1 MARLQKS
8 GLEYFPL
15 NVDMDQDDKIALIEA
30 SHGIVGF
37 GIVVRL
43 LMKIYKEGYYYEWT
57 EREQLL
63 FSKRVNVDIN
73 TVNVIINDC
82 LKWGLFN
89 KYLYDTHH
97 ILTSKGIQRRYF
109 AALTRRKK
117 IEVFEDFILIDLTE
131 FKNVN
136 IISLNVDN
144 DTNSTTQNVDND
156 TNSTTQNVDTGTQSK
171 VKKSKVKKSKVKN
184 KKIYVGPSDQPE
196 EEVVEKVPF
205 DEIKNLFNELCP
217 SYSKVI
223 SITEKRKPHIRA
235 RWEQFKGNM
244 QIFET
249 AFTKIEESEFCKGNN
264 DRRWRASFDWLIAND
279 TNIVKVL
286 EGKYDN
292 KGVAKAEPKQWNTL
306 RELYKEAEEEESN
319 DDKNRDH

>member
-15 NVDMDQDDKIALIEA
+15 NVDIDQDDKIALIEA
-30 SHGIVGF
+30 THGIVGF
-37 GIVVRL
+37 GVVVRL
-43 LMKIYKEGYYYEWT
+43 FMKIYKEGYYYEWT

-63 FSKRVNVDIN
+63 FSKRVNVDIK
-73 TVNVIINDC
+73 TTNVIINDC
-82 LKWGLFN
+82 LRWGLFN
-89 KYLYDTHH
+89 KDLYDKHH
-97 ILTSKGIQRRYF
+97 ILTSKGIQLRYF
-109 AALTRRKK
+109 AALARRKK
-117 IEVFEDFILIDLTE
+117 VEVFEDFILIDLTE

-136 IISLNVDN
+136 IFSLNVDN
-144 DTNSTTQNVDND
+144 NPTSVTQNVDND
-156 TNSTTQNVDTGTQSK
+156 ANSTTQNVDTGTQSK

-217 SYSKVI
+217 SYSKAI

-286 EGKYDN
+286 EGKYNN

-319 DDKNRDH
+319 DDKN

>member
-156 TNSTTQNVDTGTQSK
+156 TLSAGQNVDTGTQRK
-171 VKKSKVKKSKVKN
+171 VKKRKVKKSKVKN

-235 RWEQFKGNM
+235 RWEQFEGNI
-244 QIFET
+244 QTFET
-249 AFTKIEESEFCKGNN
+249 AFTKLEESEFCKGNN
-264 DRRWRASFDWLIAND
+264 DRRWKASFDWLIAND
-279 TNIVKVL
+279 TNLVKVL

-292 KGVAKAEPKQWNTL
+292 KTPAKIEPKQWGIL
-306 RELYKEAEEEESN
+306 RELYADAEREEREI
-319 DDKNRDH
+319 DKNRSD

>member
-15 NVDMDQDDKIALIEA
+15 NVDMDQDDKISLIEA

-156 TNSTTQNVDTGTQSK
+156 TNSTTQNVDNGTQSK
-171 VKKSKVKKSKVKN
+171 VKKSKVKESKYICHFTPPTLKEVQDYCKSRNNGVDAEKWFNFYTAKGWMIGKN
-184 KKIYVGPSDQPE
+184 KMKDWKAAVRTW
-196 EEVVEKVPF
+196 EK
-205 DEIKNLFNELCP
+205 N
-217 SYSKVI
+217 
-223 SITEKRKPHIRA
+223 
-235 RWEQFKGNM
+235 
-244 QIFET
+244 
-249 AFTKIEESEFCKGNN
+249 
-264 DRRWRASFDWLIAND
+264 
-279 TNIVKVL
+279 
-286 EGKYDN
+286 N
-292 KGVAKAEPKQWNTL
+292 KGGQANGKRRANRT
-306 RELYKEAEEEESN
+306 
-319 DDKNRDH
+319 DNRDWEKILGID